1 MQVHF
6 KTIILNTKSEFPVVE
21 LTYNINSK
29 IISNESSELKEE
41 LLEFSVSERL

>member
-21 LTYNINSK
+21 LTYNINNK
-29 IISNESSELKEE
+29 IIANESSELKEE
-41 LLEFSVSERL
+41 LLEFSTSERL